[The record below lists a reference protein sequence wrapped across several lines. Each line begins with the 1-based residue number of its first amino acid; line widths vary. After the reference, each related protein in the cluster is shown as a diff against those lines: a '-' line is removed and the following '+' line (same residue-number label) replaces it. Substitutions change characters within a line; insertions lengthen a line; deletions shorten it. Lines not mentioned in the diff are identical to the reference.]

1 MRFAELIL
9 PGSPVCTLTSVRDPT
24 ATRIDARPAPALRR
38 YVRSYVG
45 FDLRG
50 FPAGVHCGPPGR
62 VLTAVISLSGPLG
75 IGTGV
80 DDGSPVT
87 RFDGVASGLMSRSV
101 AIHHDGRQH
110 GVQVSLTPLG
120 ARAVYGVPAAALAH
134 RLVPLDELLGALGV
148 ELVDRLRAA
157 TTWVARFAV
166 LDELLLRV
174 VGRGDGDRLSR
185 VCPEVAEAW
194 RRLVTVQGRV
204 QVGAVATELGW
215 SRRYLTERFR
225 DEVGLSP
232 KTFARVLRFEYAHEL
247 ATAHDPLPWAAVATV
262 SGYADQA
269 HLVRDWREFTGRS
282 PTAWRRGEVLLGA
295 G

>member
-1 MRFAELIL
+1 M
-9 PGSPVCTLTSVRDPT
+9 RDPT

>member
-1 MRFAELIL
+1 MQDLA
-9 PGSPVCTLTSVRDPT
+9 

-62 VLTAVISLSGPLG
+62 ALTAVISLSGPLG
-75 IGTGV
+75 VGAGV

-87 RFDGVASGLMSRSV
+87 RFDSVAGGLMRRSV

-120 ARAVYGVPAAALAH
+120 ARAVYGVPAGELAH

-157 TTWVARFAV
+157 TTWAARFAV
-166 LDELLLRV
+166 LDELILRA
-174 VGRGDGDRLSR
+174 VGRGDGDRLYPVR
-185 VCPEVAEAW
+185 PEVAQAW
-194 RRLVTVQGRV
+194 RRLVVARGRV

-225 DEVGLSP
+225 GEVGLSP
-232 KTFARVLRFEYAHEL
+232 KTFARVLRFEHAHDL
-247 ATAHDPLPWAAVATV
+247 ATAHDPLPWADVATV
-262 SGYADQA
+262 AGYADQA

-282 PTAWRRGEVLLGA
+282 PTVWRRGEVLLGT

>member
-1 MRFAELIL
+1 M
-9 PGSPVCTLTSVRDPT
+9 GSY
-24 ATRIDARPAPALRR
+24 I
-38 YVRSYVG
+38 G

-62 VLTAVISLSGPLG
+62 VLTAVISLSDPLEVAA
-75 IGTGV
+75 GV
-80 DDGSPVT
+80 DGGAPVT
-87 RFDGVASGLMSRSV
+87 RFGGVAGGLMSRSV
-101 AIHHDGRQH
+101 AIHHDGRRQ

-120 ARAVYGVPAAALAH
+120 ARAVYGMPASALAD

-157 TTWVARFAV
+157 TTWAARFAA
-166 LDELLLRV
+166 LDELLLRA
-174 VGRGDGDRLSR
+174 VGRGAGGERLPR
-185 VCPEVAEAW
+185 VRPEVAEAW
-194 RRLVTVQGRV
+194 RSLVAARGRV
-204 QVGAVATELGW
+204 RVSAVAAELGW

-232 KTFARVLRFEYAHEL
+232 RTFARVLRFEYAHEL
-247 ATAHDPLPWAAVATV
+247 ATAHTPLPWADVAAL

-269 HLVRDWREFTGRS
+269 HLVRDWGEFTGRS
-282 PTAWRRGEVLLGA
+282 PTAWRRGEVLLGT

>member
-1 MRFAELIL
+1 MQDL
-9 PGSPVCTLTSVRDPT
+9 T
-24 ATRIDARPAPALRR
+24 ATRIDARPGPALRR

-50 FPAGVHCGPPGR
+50 FPTGVHCGPPGR
-62 VLTAVISLSGPLG
+62 VLTAVISLSDPLG
-75 IGTGV
+75 IGAGV

-87 RFDGVASGLMSRSV
+87 RFGSVAGGLMCRSV

-120 ARAVYGVPAAALAH
+120 ARAVYGMPAAALAH
-134 RLVPLDELLGALGV
+134 RLVPLDELLGALGA
-148 ELVDRLRAA
+148 ELADRLRAA
-157 TTWVARFAV
+157 PTWAARFAL
-166 LDELLLRV
+166 LDELLLRA
-174 VGRGDGDRLSR
+174 VGRGDGDPLSR
-185 VCPEVAEAW
+185 VRPEVAEVW
-194 RRLVTVQGRV
+194 RRLVAAQGRV

-225 DEVGLSP
+225 GEVGLSP
-232 KTFARVLRFEYAHEL
+232 KTFARVLRFEHAHDL
-247 ATAHDPLPWAAVATV
+247 ATAHDPLPWADVATV

-282 PTAWRRGEVLLGA
+282 PTVWRRGEVLLGA

>member
-1 MRFAELIL
+1 MQDL
-9 PGSPVCTLTSVRDPT
+9 T
-24 ATRIDARPAPALRR
+24 ATRIDARPGPALRR

-50 FPAGVHCGPPGR
+50 FPTGVHCGPPGR
-62 VLTAVISLSGPLG
+62 VLTAVISLSDPLG
-75 IGTGV
+75 IGAGV
-80 DDGSPVT
+80 DDGSSVT
-87 RFDGVASGLMSRSV
+87 RFGSVAGGLMCRSV

-120 ARAVYGVPAAALAH
+120 ARAVYGMPAAALAH
-134 RLVPLDELLGALGV
+134 RLVPLDELLGALGA
-148 ELVDRLRAA
+148 ELADRLRAA
-157 TTWVARFAV
+157 PTWAARFAL
-166 LDELLLRV
+166 LDELLLRA
-174 VGRGDGDRLSR
+174 VGRGDGDPLSR
-185 VCPEVAEAW
+185 VRPEVAEAW
-194 RRLVTVQGRV
+194 RRLVAAQGRV

-225 DEVGLSP
+225 GEVGLSP
-232 KTFARVLRFEYAHEL
+232 KTFARVLRFEHAHDL
-247 ATAHDPLPWAAVATV
+247 ATAHDPLPWADVATV

-282 PTAWRRGEVLLGA
+282 PTVWRRGEVLLGA

>member
-1 MRFAELIL
+1 ME
-9 PGSPVCTLTSVRDPT
+9 DHT
-24 ATRIDARPAPALRR
+24 ATGISARPAPVLRE
-38 YVRSYVG
+38 YVSSYVG

-50 FPAGVHCGPPGR
+50 LPTGVHCGPPGR
-62 VLTAVISLSGPLG
+62 ALTAVISLSDPLEVAA
-75 IGTGV
+75 GV

-87 RFDGVASGLMSRSV
+87 PFDSVAGGLMCRSV

-110 GVQVSLTPLG
+110 GVQVALTPLG
-120 ARAVYGVPAAALAH
+120 ARAVYGMPSAELAR
-134 RLVPLDELLGALGV
+134 RLVPLDELLGALTV

-157 TTWVARFAV
+157 TTWAARFAA
-166 LDELLLRV
+166 LDELLLRA
-174 VGRGDGDRLSR
+174 VGRDARDDHGRR
-185 VCPEVAEAW
+185 VRPEVAEAW
-194 RRLVTVQGRV
+194 RRLVAARGRV
-204 QVGAVATELGW
+204 RVGAVAAELGW

-225 DEVGLSP
+225 GEVGLSP
-232 KTFARVLRFEYAHEL
+232 KTLARVLRFEHAHEL
-247 ATAHDPLPWAAVATV
+247 AAARNPLPWGEVATV